1 MSVLCYRLLKQLKHV
16 REVEADVMKDFP
28 YWEVGTFFG
37 EPIYEDVPADTY
49 IKPTFGELYVFTDPM
64 DKPVL
69 EYLHLLP

>member
-1 MSVLCYRLLKQLKHV
+1 MSVHCYRLLKQLKHV

-64 DKPVL
+64 DKQPL
-69 EYLHLLP
+69 EYIHLLP